1 METSSEL
8 KISGGTSKQVLRRIL
23 YKYVPSQ
30 FFERP
35 KAGFAVPLH
44 DWLRGP
50 LRDWA
55 ESLLSESRL
64 RKDGFHPEPVRKVW
78 LEHVSG
84 KRDWQQLVW
93 AVLMFQ
99 AWLDTHA

>member
-50 LRDWA
+50 LRIGPRA
-55 ESLLSESRL
+55 FFPSRASGRTVFSIPNRFGKCGLSTSAASAIGNSLC
-64 RKDGFHPEPVRKVW
+64 GPY
-78 LEHVSG
+78 
-84 KRDWQQLVW
+84 
-93 AVLMFQ
+93 
-99 AWLDTHA
+99 